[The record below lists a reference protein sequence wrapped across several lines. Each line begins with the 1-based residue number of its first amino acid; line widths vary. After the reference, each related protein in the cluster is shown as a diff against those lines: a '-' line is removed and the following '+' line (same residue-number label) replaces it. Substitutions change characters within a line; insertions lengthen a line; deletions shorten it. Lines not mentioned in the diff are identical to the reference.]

1 MLDTR
6 SPDRAAEIDF
16 ASRVRAAARRRTL
29 RLGRGRSPEFERPW
43 VLELEFELP
52 TDDPEQL
59 LAECED
65 FLVDGSNGERIGVV
79 DRVEREGE
87 AGRVSG
93 LLAAGGWFG
102 RRHLRV
108 ERKAIEQIIPA
119 ERRIIV
125 REATP
130 VPSRDGSAS

>member
-1 MLDTR
+1 
-6 SPDRAAEIDF
+6 
-16 ASRVRAAARRRTL
+16 
-29 RLGRGRSPEFERPW
+29 